1 MKGKNDKSWV
11 YIVLVKCIS
20 QTQSHLPLVLA
31 IDSAVMALGNVQFDQ
46 SVISWWQFVQYW
58 LWYKTHIILWT
69 VCFLQLQQY

>member
-1 MKGKNDKSWV
+1 MKDKNNKTCV

-31 IDSAVMALGNVQFDQ
+31 IDSAVMALGNVQYDQ
-46 SVISWWQFVQYW
+46 SVNSWWQFVQYW